1 MGKTMFASVI
11 HLKQNSWGK
20 AGKITLLA
28 FSFLLML
35 SSLCFASE
43 NGAVPSIF
51 GIRFE
56 FIIFTLTLVGVAVF
70 HKHTM
75 YVALAGLAAV
85 LLFKL
90 FFVNSFSLVNH
101 VIGHG
106 HEEGEWR
113 TLLNLL
119 GLLFGFA
126 ILAKHFEESNI
137 PEILPNFLPDG
148 WKGGLCTA
156 RADLHPVLLSR

>member
-1 MGKTMFASVI
+1 MLKRMLVSLV
-11 HLKQNSWGK
+11 HLRHDSWIQ
-20 AGKITLLA
+20 AGKVTLLA
-28 FSFLLML
+28 FYFLMML
-35 SSLCFASE
+35 SSFCFASE
-43 NGAVPSIF
+43 NGAVPAIF

-56 FIIFTLTLVGVAVF
+56 FIIFTFTLLGVAIF
-70 HKHTM
+70 HRHTM

-90 FFVNSFSLVNH
+90 FYVDSFSLMH
-101 VIGHG
+101 HILGHG

-126 ILAKHFEESNI
+126 ILAKHFEESNV
-137 PEILPNFLPDG
+137 PEILPNFLPEG
-148 WKGGLCTA
+148 WKGGF
-156 RADLHPVLLSR
+156 VLLT